1 MAIWVAFLR
10 GSLSRQMHQIVNLH
24 SCQKPHLETIQKMD
38 LRDYGPTDL
47 LGHGDDLARGVS
59 APHEVASVGAMSEAR
74 TT

>member
-1 MAIWVAFLR
+1 
-10 GSLSRQMHQIVNLH
+10 
-24 SCQKPHLETIQKMD
+24 MD

-74 TT
+74 IT